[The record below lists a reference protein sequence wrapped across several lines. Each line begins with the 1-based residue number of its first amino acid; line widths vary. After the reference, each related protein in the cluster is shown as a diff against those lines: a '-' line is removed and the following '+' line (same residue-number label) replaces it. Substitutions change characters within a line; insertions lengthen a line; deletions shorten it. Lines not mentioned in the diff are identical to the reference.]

1 VIPGGHKAGLK
12 SRWRRGPEGR
22 MGFEVFDPS
31 PFSED
36 RLVPLEVSE
45 GTLIILHGLLPHKS
59 LANRSPKSRHAY
71 TLHAID
77 GNASYPADNWL
88 RRPPGMPFR
97 GFD

>member
-1 VIPGGHKAGLK
+1 
-12 SRWRRGPEGR
+12 

-31 PFSED
+31 PFSEE

-59 LANRSPKSRHAY
+59 LAKRSPKSRQAY
-71 TLHAID
+71 TLHVIGGTARY
-77 GNASYPADNWL
+77 SADNWL
-88 RRPPGMPFR
+88 QRPPGMPFR